1 MVIRILFFIFSQYQN
16 TLIISSNLNFYGL
29 LKVNQTKFSFL
40 NFLSPGYNKKCI
52 HNYDRKGRYKFKK
65 AFIGR
70 WTGGKALTETGKA
83 FTRGRLLDTTGIEG
97 VLNAVPIYWQ
107 NVVGKTYIEVIKCI
121 GIMMRAL
128 RRMRRGGKFHAW
140 PCKTDAQFKTSQN
153 EVFPLSF
160 EWTKNKTPLIKRRL
174 NIAS

>member
-97 VLNAVPIYWQ
+97 VLNAVPIYLQ

-128 RRMRRGGKFHAW
+128 RRMRRGANFMLGRVKLMHNLKLHKMRYFRFH
-140 PCKTDAQFKTSQN
+140 
-153 EVFPLSF
+153 LSGQ
-160 EWTKNKTPLIKRRL
+160 KIKRRL
-174 NIAS
+174 